1 MTTFVQLVDETLGMF
16 NSFTGAV
23 EQQCALK
30 GSITATDTTLVLAD
44 PGMIG
49 KGLYEIDEE
58 LVFATQG
65 DQLSGTLTLAP
76 FGRGQQGTTPGAHSD
91 GTRVTRAPR
100 LPRSR
105 VKAALNEVLSGLY
118 PDLFAVKVDESNT
131 IGLTP
136 YNWAYPLKD
145 DVEDVLDVQY
155 LHPLMGNWIGV
166 RRWRMDLMSDPVTF
180 ASGKSLAIGDQIW
193 TGSKLKVVYKARP
206 GALVNDSD
214 DFAAI
219 TGLPASAAQLLVLG
233 ACAQLIASDE
243 LLRTQPRSVEQAQRS
258 LVSPAGAASNA
269 SRLMTTRFNERLDV
283 EKRALNERYNAPRVV
298 RTWT

>member
-1 MTTFVQLVDETLGMF
+1 MTTLLQLVDETLGMF

-30 GSITATDTTLVLAD
+30 GGITSTATTLVLAD
-44 PGMIG
+44 PSMIG

-65 DQLSGTLTLAP
+65 DALSGTLTLAP
-76 FGRGQQGTTPGAHSD
+76 FGRGQQGTTPVAHLDGA
-91 GTRVTRAPR
+91 RITRAPR

-105 VKAALNEVLSGLY
+105 VKTALNEVLTGLY
-118 PDLFAVKVDESNT
+118 PDLFAVRVDESNSVS
-131 IGLTP
+131 LTRWGYALP
-136 YNWAYPLKD
+136 A

-155 LHPLMGNWIGV
+155 LHPLYGNWIGV
-166 RRWRMDLMSDPVTF
+166 RRWRTDVKSDPTDF
-180 ASGKSLAIGDQIW
+180 STGYSLAIGDELW

-206 GALVNDSD
+206 APLVNDSD
-214 DFAAI
+214 DFAV
-219 TGLPASAAQLLVLG
+219 TGLQSSAAQLLVLG

-269 SRLMTTRFNERLDV
+269 SRLMTTRFNERLDI
-283 EKRALNERYNAPRVV
+283 EKRALNERYNAPRIV

>member
-1 MTTFVQLVDETLGMF
+1 MTTLLQLVDETLGMF

-30 GSITATDTTLVLAD
+30 GSITASDTTLVLAD
-44 PGMIG
+44 PSMIG

-65 DQLSGTLTLAP
+65 DALSGTLTLAP
-76 FGRGQQGTTPGAHSD
+76 FGRGQQGTTPAAHTD
-91 GTRVTRAPR
+91 GTRITRAPR

-105 VKAALNEVLSGLY
+105 VKAALNEVLAGLY
-118 PDLFAVKVDESNT
+118 PDLFAVKVDESNSIT
-131 IGLTP
+131 LNTWGYTLP
-136 YNWAYPLKD
+136 A

-155 LHPLMGNWIGV
+155 LHPLFNNWIGV
-166 RRWRMDLMSDPVTF
+166 RRWRIDAKSDPTDF
-180 ASGKSLAIGDQIW
+180 STGYSLAIGDDLW

-206 GALVNDSD
+206 GKLVNDSD
-214 DFAAI
+214 DFSTV
-219 TGLPASAAQLLVLG
+219 TGLPDSASQLLVLG

-269 SRLMTTRFNERLDV
+269 SRLMTTRFNERLDT
-283 EKRALNERYNAPRVV
+283 EKRALNERYNAPRIV

>member
-1 MTTFVQLVDETLGMF
+1 MTTFLQLVDETLGMF

-23 EQQCALK
+23 EQQCALS
-30 GSITATDTTLVLAD
+30 GDITSSDTTLILAD
-44 PGMIG
+44 PAMGG

-58 LVFATQG
+58 LVYATQG
-65 DQLSGTLTLAP
+65 DALSGTLTLAP
-76 FGRGQQGTTPGAHSD
+76 FGRGQQGTTAVAHEN

-118 PDLFAVKVDESNT
+118 PDLFAVKVDTSNT
-131 IGLTP
+131 VALTT
-136 YNWAYPLKD
+136 WGYPLPA

-155 LHPLMGNWIGV
+155 LHPLFGNWIGV
-166 RRWRMDLMSDPVTF
+166 RRWRLDTKSDPATF
-180 ASGKSLAIGDQIW
+180 ATGYSLAIADQLW
-193 TGSKLKVVYKARP
+193 TGATIKVVYKARP
-206 GALVNDSD
+206 TALVNDSD
-214 DFAAI
+214 VFTTV
-219 TGLPASAAQLLVLG
+219 TGLQDSAAQLLVLG

-243 LLRTQPRSVEQAQRS
+243 LLRTQPRAVEQAQRS

-269 SRLMTTRFNERLDV
+269 SRLMTTRFNERLDI